1 MPKKRVFLSAVSS
14 EFAHARQALANHL
27 IALGFDP
34 VWQDAFPDHGNAP
47 SLQRKLYDLVASCD
61 AMICLVG
68 RRSGSYPPPDAA
80 TPFAAMLPEDFAEAS
95 RTQWEF
101 FFARALGKPWRLF
114 RAHKDWTPDDPAPPI
129 DDRSDR
135 QTAFLA
141 WMDRPDLPWVEF
153 RSSDH
158 LNAEAGKINWD
169 AGPPLR
175 PPREKPIALPYQSL
189 GTLFKGRDQFL
200 RDLRASLLEKTG
212 ATAIV
217 SNALLGMGG
226 IGKTRAA
233 VEYAWAYKESYTA
246 LLFVQ
251 ADSPQNLKT
260 NLAALSGPLLL
271 PEQAGRDEDARY
283 HAVLAWLRAN
293 PVWLLILDNVDT
305 DAARE
310 AALTILGSLTGGHVV
325 LTSRLDAG
333 AWHEVTPLDLDLL
346 DAGAAVEFLMDATA
360 TQRLRRDDDP
370 ARAEALATELGRLV
384 LALDLAAATIRQR
397 KCSFADYLVLW
408 HESRDLVKGWNERTL
423 TGYHSA
429 VGQTWAMSEAEL
441 SRAAR
446 IVLQRL
452 AFLAPDPLPGFA
464 LDVPVPHGPAVKAPR
479 EALLELAAYSLVKH
493 EPENDQFTVHRLI
506 QDATRRGLAAVETD
520 DRLTD
525 ALWWMNAAFE
535 DAWDDPR
542 RWPRLTPLIPHAE
555 AVAFMAARAGNAA
568 PTVRVM
574 SAVGRLL
581 FAQALYDRAEP
592 LFRGAL
598 AMADNSERG
607 THPLLS
613 TVLNDLAGLLRA
625 TNRLAEA
632 EPLYRRALIIDEAS
646 LGPHHPNVATGL
658 NNLAGLLR
666 ATNRLVEAEP
676 LYRRALI
683 IDEASLGPHHPNV
696 ATDLNNLAELLRT
709 TNRPEGA
716 EPLLRRALAI
726 DEASLGPEHPNLA
739 IRLNNLGLLLQA
751 TNRLAEAEPLMRR
764 ALAIDKAS
772 LGPGHPTAAVHLTNL
787 AGLLQ
792 DTNRLAE
799 AEPLFRRA
807 LIIDEASLGPH
818 HPNVATDLN
827 NLAGLL
833 QATNRLAEAEP
844 LMRRH
849 LVIVFA
855 IERNTNHA
863 HPNRE
868 AGVRNYAN
876 LLAAMGHDEAA
887 IHAKIDAA
895 RREAGLG

>member
-408 HESRDLVKGWNERTL
+408 HESRDLVTVSYTHLDVYKRQRQSVARPARRVERT
-423 TGYHSA
+423 GN
-429 VGQTWAMSEAEL
+429 L
-441 SRAAR
+441 SDHLLFGCHAPIRSDHRRAAAPHDG
-446 IVLQRL
+446 QRGSGDRKS
-452 AFLAPDPLPGFA
+452 ASVETRCDRNEAGA
-464 LDVPVPHGPAVKAPR
+464 AAWRNWPHG
-479 EALLELAAYSLVKH
+479 H
-493 EPENDQFTVHRLI
+493 TV
-506 QDATRRGLAAVETD
+506 
-520 DRLTD
+520 
-525 ALWWMNAAFE
+525 
-535 DAWDDPR
+535 
-542 RWPRLTPLIPHAE
+542 
-555 AVAFMAARAGNAA
+555 
-568 PTVRVM
+568 
-574 SAVGRLL
+574 
-581 FAQALYDRAEP
+581 
-592 LFRGAL
+592 
-598 AMADNSERG
+598 
-607 THPLLS
+607 
-613 TVLNDLAGLLRA
+613 
-625 TNRLAEA
+625 
-632 EPLYRRALIIDEAS
+632 
-646 LGPHHPNVATGL
+646 
-658 NNLAGLLR
+658 
-666 ATNRLVEAEP
+666 
-676 LYRRALI
+676 
-683 IDEASLGPHHPNV
+683 
-696 ATDLNNLAELLRT
+696 
-709 TNRPEGA
+709 
-716 EPLLRRALAI
+716 EPLLGGEETHRRRHQHL
-726 DEASLGPEHPNLA
+726 DD
-739 IRLNNLGLLLQA
+739 R
-751 TNRLAEAEPLMRR
+751 
-764 ALAIDKAS
+764 
-772 LGPGHPTAAVHLTNL
+772 TAVRTC
-787 AGLLQ
+787 
-792 DTNRLAE
+792 
-799 AEPLFRRA
+799 FRRGRDRRQGLRCRRRRVHDVHCPA
-807 LIIDEASLGPH
+807 GTADRGDPRPERPGRHRQRRPLH
-818 HPNVATDLN
+818 TDRRGIVDGLMARPPITRS
-827 NLAGLL
+827 AGKPR
-833 QATNRLAEAEP
+833 TRLSP
-844 LMRRH
+844 
-849 LVIVFA
+849 
-855 IERNTNHA
+855 
-863 HPNRE
+863 P
-868 AGVRNYAN
+868 
-876 LLAAMGHDEAA
+876 DS
-887 IHAKIDAA
+887 KP
-895 RREAGLG
+895 